1 MHLILL
7 LIKGKKIHA
16 YEVPAYFNIK
26 NSILVKYFILQDRKL
41 LHHFR
46 AD

>member
-1 MHLILL
+1 MLL
-7 LIKGKKIHA
+7 LFIRDKRNLHA
-16 YEVPAYFNIK
+16 YEVPAYLNIK
-26 NSILVKYFILQDRKL
+26 NSILAKHFILQDREH